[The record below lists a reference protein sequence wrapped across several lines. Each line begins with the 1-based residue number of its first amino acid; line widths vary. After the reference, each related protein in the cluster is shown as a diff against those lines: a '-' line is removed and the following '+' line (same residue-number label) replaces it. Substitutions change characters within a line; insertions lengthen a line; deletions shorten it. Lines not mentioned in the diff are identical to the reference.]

1 MILFFIKKNFFDG
14 WDNAFWIIAS
24 NILVMA
30 VAAACYFGA
39 SGILDLAFLPQWLAV
54 GISVSLLILGI
65 FGVVSLVMSI
75 NECCAKIANF
85 STVSVKDIFANYKA
99 GIKDSILLSLLLG
112 AVCLVAVVGIPFY
125 YNMGNSVGSLFSALL
140 FWVVLVVI
148 LALQWF
154 LPLRSQMQGNFKKTL
169 KKCFIIFFDNTGF
182 SIFMFIYNL
191 ILAVLSCFVFLF
203 PGFAGIS
210 LALNNALRL
219 RLYKYDWLEQHPDI
233 SVKDARKQIPWGEL
247 IAEDAEIVGQ
257 RTLKSM
263 FFPWK

>member
-14 WDNAFWIIAS
+14 WDNAFWIILA
-24 NILVMA
+24 NIIAMA
-30 VAAACYFGA
+30 VGVACYFGA
-39 SGILDLAFLPQWLAV
+39 SGILEVAFLPQWLAI
-54 GISVSLLILGI
+54 GISGSLLILGI

-99 GIKDSILLSLLLG
+99 GIKDSILLALLLG

-125 YNMGNSVGSLFSALL
+125 FSMESPVGLLFSALM
-140 FWVVLVVI
+140 FWAVLIVV

-154 LPLRSQMQGNFKKTL
+154 LPLRSQMHGNFKKTL
-169 KKCFIIFFDNTGF
+169 KKCFIILFDNTGF

-257 RTLKSM
+257 RSLKSLI
-263 FFPWK
+263 FPWK